1 MHAGHCTMSE
11 IMVDR
16 PAICKLTVSDSNLLV
31 QWGKSRLIYEDF
43 TERLNDAF
51 AQHATNAAEFTLLGP
66 EIRYHLQFSLPEDMQ
81 ATLRRSAAV
90 RDIPLAQR
98 SPADRGLSVGRKRIL
113 ARIYSLYQKLK
124 RELFPEL
131 VSKLKEPPVADD
143 YLDTDEDEGEEKHT
157 EASDGVEHLIRGIA
171 GTKLPATPPPE
182 ISPLNS
188 QADTIPSAAHSQM
201 EIDTISTDIIVDR
214 VSTASF
220 CAPLLELF
228 NVVAMSIT
236 NNLTVYHDVDDV
248 ISNYLRRFNLTFVS
262 SASPISDEKSTNIII
277 SIPSK
282 NFVSILCD
290 SILSGR
296 AFLLYLPLSII
307 TDIDVSL
314 IKCSLIITGDSARF
328 LYHNKSK
335 GGEYKYKQL

>member
-1 MHAGHCTMSE
+1 
-11 IMVDR
+11 MVDR
-16 PAICKLTVSDSNLLV
+16 PAICKLTVSDSNLFV
-31 QWGKSRLIYEDF
+31 QWGKSRLIHEDF
-43 TERLNDAF
+43 TEKLNDAF
-51 AQHATNAAEFTLLGP
+51 AQHATNAAEFMLLGP
-66 EIRYHLQFSLPEDMQ
+66 EIRYHLQISLPEDMQ

-131 VSKLKEPPVADD
+131 VSKFKESPVADD
-143 YLDTDEDEGEEKHT
+143 YLDTDEDEEEEIPT

-171 GTKLPATPPPE
+171 GTKLPPTPPPE

-188 QADTIPSAAHSQM
+188 QADTIPPAANSQM
-201 EIDTISTDIIVDR
+201 KIDTISTDIIVDR
-214 VSTASF
+214 VSTASIR
-220 CAPLLELF
+220 APILELL
-228 NVVAMSIT
+228 NVVEMSIT

-277 SIPSK
+277 SK
-282 NFVSILCD
+282 NFVSILRD
-290 SILSGR
+290 FISSGR
-296 AFLLYLPLSII
+296 AFLLYLPLSTI

-314 IKCSLIITGDSARF
+314 IKCSLMIITGDSAWF

-335 GGEYKYKQL
+335 GGEYKFKQL